1 MPEFDFRAVDGF
13 GRPANGRMAGA
24 SANEV
29 IARLS
34 QQGLVVQGLDMVGS
48 IVTQTA
54 GRGSLDPIVLGGND
68 MPPAVDAGIFVGT
81 QVATVVGHSMA
92 NRPVSS
98 GVGRGTVQPKMTG
111 FLKDY
116 DQWMLLNQMGTILRA
131 GIGPTQMLE
140 ELSQRAS
147 LKSKVRRALAEMA
160 RMTGTGSALSDAMAV
175 YPEIFPVGVSGS
187 VRAGE
192 AGGYLPDALLHTSQ
206 QIQESWK
213 VRRWYLWTS
222 TSIFSTVILLPLIP
236 VFRKGAEGLGAT
248 LNNGMG
254 ENQDFVGQYLGALK
268 AGMMGWPLVGM
279 ILICA
284 FFLLGPY
291 LFGRIGFLGLRHGL
305 AAKMPLVGRRT
316 RLETARELGFHL
328 EKLSV
333 AGISP
338 YRAFGLAAGAIPNKI
353 YRDKLVATAKPW
365 REDATFSQMLPRDLV
380 PDDLVDLIRTGELT
394 GTTSE
399 SFQTIQR
406 LAQTDKENT
415 DKILKVKSVVWIMLF
430 VFGISSIIGAVMI
443 SQFYGVM
450 WDAIF
455 EGTGW

>member
-48 IVTQTA
+48 VVTQTA
-54 GRGSLDPIVLGGND
+54 GRGSLNPIVLGGSNL
-68 MPPAVDAGIFVGT
+68 PPTVDAGNSIGS
-81 QVATVVGHSMA
+81 QVASVVGQSMA

-98 GVGRGTVQPKMTG
+98 GVGGGTVQPKMTG

-160 RMTGTGSALSDAMAV
+160 RMTGTGSSLSDAMAV

-206 QIQESWK
+206 QIQDSWK

-236 VFRKGAEGLGAT
+236 VFRKGRK
-248 LNNGMG
+248 
-254 ENQDFVGQYLGALK
+254 D
-268 AGMMGWPLVGM
+268 W
-279 ILICA
+279 
-284 FFLLGPY
+284 
-291 LFGRIGFLGLRHGL
+291 GRL
-305 AAKMPLVGRRT
+305 
-316 RLETARELGFHL
+316 
-328 EKLSV
+328 
-333 AGISP
+333 
-338 YRAFGLAAGAIPNKI
+338 
-353 YRDKLVATAKPW
+353 
-365 REDATFSQMLPRDLV
+365 
-380 PDDLVDLIRTGELT
+380 
-394 GTTSE
+394 
-399 SFQTIQR
+399 
-406 LAQTDKENT
+406 
-415 DKILKVKSVVWIMLF
+415 
-430 VFGISSIIGAVMI
+430 
-443 SQFYGVM
+443 
-450 WDAIF
+450 
-455 EGTGW
+455 